1 MLKFYLFL
9 AVLILLVALSRI
21 VVVWRR
27 GPKAVDWELVVA
39 FIRLDFPAEQR
50 DIAQKIAAG
59 LAEIV
64 GEKIKRLRPE
74 LTLEQI
80 VGWADNPIQA
90 SDLIKVLHAAYGIQ
104 IRRDVSRAAAEVT
117 ASRARRRSHET
128 TAIQPKPRLREPSGR
143 TWKRLLHEQF
153 LDLLDDFRRLGHHLF
168 GHLLQF
174 FPRCQRDLN
183 SQLLGFS

>member
-1 MLKFYLFL
+1 MPSQFYLFL
-9 AVLILLVALSRI
+9 AAVILLMALGRV

-39 FIRLDFPAEQR
+39 FIRLDFTAEQR

-74 LTLEQI
+74 QTLEQI
-80 VGWADNPIQA
+80 VGWAESPIQV

-104 IRRDVSRAAAEVT
+104 CDEDTTFRALVEKVTESRAQKAP
-117 ASRARRRSHET
+117 
-128 TAIQPKPRLREPSGR
+128 QP
-143 TWKRLLHEQF
+143 
-153 LDLLDDFRRLGHHLF
+153 
-168 GHLLQF
+168 
-174 FPRCQRDLN
+174 
-183 SQLLGFS
+183 

>member
-1 MLKFYLFL
+1 MPSEFYLFL
-9 AVLILLVALSRI
+9 AAVILLMALGRV

-74 LTLEQI
+74 HTLEEI
-80 VGWADNPIQA
+80 VGWAGNPIQV

-104 IRRDVSRAAAEVT
+104 CDADTTFRALAEKVTESRAQNAP
-117 ASRARRRSHET
+117 
-128 TAIQPKPRLREPSGR
+128 QP
-143 TWKRLLHEQF
+143 
-153 LDLLDDFRRLGHHLF
+153 
-168 GHLLQF
+168 
-174 FPRCQRDLN
+174 
-183 SQLLGFS
+183 